1 MIPVRT
7 SSTLP
12 SEQTDG
18 LHHIRGAARR
28 PARHVMAGV
37 SDSEF
42 EELPECEPA
51 WLRRHRAA
59 ACRRGLLAAGYS
71 PLPVNGK
78 APLVPGWQDIV
89 ATDEIISAWEDKYP
103 DAINTG
109 ILTGNTVAIDIDV
122 LHPAVADEVQQ
133 IAERMIGTSAVRTGQ
148 APKRAMLF
156 RADAPF
162 DKLSTPI
169 FISPDGRTHKV
180 EILGRG
186 QQIVVDGIH
195 PDTHSPYT
203 WQSGEPGPQLK
214 RDALPKISVEQAN
227 EFILAAAQC
236 MSAQGWAPKKKPNG
250 DAGGSWNAPKTALE
264 RERAY
269 ARAALDGCA
278 DEVAKAATGERNDI
292 LNKKAFRLG
301 TMVARGWIPTVE
313 VCDALFVAADACGLN
328 GDDGEGLTRRTILS
342 GLESGKKFPHP
353 DLSSDF
359 IEGPAVNK
367 TWKYHTGETPARPR
381 WLIKGILPATGVA
394 IMPGQWGTFKTTVAL
409 DISVC
414 AMAGLPFAG
423 RYPVKRRGAVLYF
436 ALEGEGMLAARLSAI
451 AHHHGVA
458 GPLPFAWRGDC
469 PALTGK
475 DAVDAL
481 SSLAN
486 EAAADLH
493 RKFGLPASLI
503 WIDTLVSA
511 ASFASGEDN
520 DAAATQKAMT
530 ALRITSERTGALVGV
545 VDHFGKN
552 VETGTRGS
560 SAKEGAADTVLAVLA
575 DRELSGGVRNTR
587 LAVRKQRDSVSG
599 FEIPFTARIVET
611 GTDEDGDPVTAPVI
625 EWQSTQQTPQDD
637 ARWTPSMQILR
648 RVLVTILAD
657 FGQMVRPFLDGP
669 EVCACDLELVRAE
682 FYRQYPADGSEQ
694 QKADARRKAFGRS
707 VKDAIARGLVM
718 SRQVDGVQFIWLAM
732 QGGTNG

>member
-1 MIPVRT
+1 
-7 SSTLP
+7 
-12 SEQTDG
+12 
-18 LHHIRGAARR
+18 
-28 PARHVMAGV
+28 MAGV

-51 WLRRHRAA
+51 WLRRHRAT
-59 ACRRGLLAAGYS
+59 ACRRRLLAAGYS

-78 APLVPGWQDIV
+78 APPVPGWQDIV
-89 ATDEIISAWEDKYP
+89 ATNDIISAWEDKYP
-103 DAINTG
+103 DATNTG
-109 ILTGNTVAIDIDV
+109 VLTGNTAAIDIDV
-122 LHPAVADEVQQ
+122 LYPAVADELQQ

-156 RADAPF
+156 RTDAPF

-203 WQSGEPGPQLK
+203 WQSGEPGPQLA
-214 RDALPKISVEQAN
+214 RDALPKIGVEQAK

-236 MSAQGWAPKKKPNG
+236 MTAHGWTPRKKTNG
-250 DAGGSWNAPKTALE
+250 DAGRTWNAPRPASE

-269 ARAALDGCA
+269 AQAALEGCA
-278 DEVAKAATGERNDI
+278 DDLAQAAIGERNDI

-301 TMVARGWIPTVE
+301 TMVARGWISYADVF
-313 VCDALFVAADACGLN
+313 DALFAAAASCGLN
-328 GDDGEGLTRRTILS
+328 ADDGEEASRKTLKS
-342 GLESGKKFPHP
+342 GLDDGMKCPYP
-353 DLSSDF
+353 DLDADQQDTCTEPPTSNS
-359 IEGPAVNK
+359 
-367 TWKYHTGETPARPR
+367 WKYHTGEAPVPPR
-381 WLIKGILPATGVA
+381 WLIKGILPETGAA
-394 IMPGQWGTFKTTVAL
+394 IMSGQWGTFKTTVAL

-414 AMAGLPFAG
+414 VMAGLPFAG

-451 AHHHGVA
+451 AQHHGVA

-475 DAVDAL
+475 DAADAL
-481 SSLAN
+481 SDMAN

-503 WIDTLVSA
+503 WIDTLVTA

-587 LAVRKQRDSVSG
+587 LAVRKQRDGVSG
-599 FEIPFTARIVET
+599 FEIPFTARMEET
-611 GTDEDGDPVTAPVI
+611 GTDDDGDPVAAPVI
-625 EWQSTQQTPQDD
+625 EWQATQQTPQDD

-648 RVLVTILAD
+648 RVLMTILAD
-657 FGQMVRPFLDGP
+657 CGQMVRPFPDGP
-669 EVCACDLELVRAE
+669 AVCACDIELVRAE
-682 FYRQYPADGSEQ
+682 FYRQYPADGTEQ
-694 QKADARRKAFGRS
+694 QKADTRRKAFGRS
-707 VKDAIARGLVM
+707 VKEAIARCLVM
-718 SRQVDGVQFIWLAM
+718 SRQVDGVQLIWLAM
-732 QGGTNG
+732 QGGANG